1 MVPTLE
7 RMLKRTLLVALIV
20 GLSAVGIAKPA
31 RKTRSGSAKTRISS
45 TTQTRNGKK
54 VRKKVVAY
62 RVKPGDNDWTIAHK
76 TGVSIKELRHLNGGK
91 KLGLIREGQTL
102 NIAKFVAAKP
112 RREKTSTRSARR
124 SSERRRE
131 TAVASRPARNTRS
144 TRRTYVAAA
153 SRPATRRPAAKRYV
167 APKPVAKPVVSTAIA
182 PGPTAPPVVSASAP
196 VSSPPIDKVGMI
208 RSAPTKGSPEAILKK
223 ANTFRGVRYSYGAMS
238 RSATD
243 CSGFTNQVFRANGYR
258 LPRTAAEQS
267 KIGQKVD
274 RGSLSPGD
282 LVFFHTTRGA
292 RVGHVGIY
300 VGGNRFIHASSGGH
314 KVMVSSLTGYYSN
327 RFVGARRIAKG
338 GTVLK
343 VVQTAVEAE
352 KTQVIPDPE
361 PRQSASDVVGN

>member
-1 MVPTLE
+1 
-7 RMLKRTLLVALIV
+7 MLKRTLLVALIV
-20 GLSAVGIAKPA
+20 GLTAVGIAKPA
-31 RKTRSGSAKTRISS
+31 RKTRTSSAKTRISS

-62 RVKPGDNDWTIAHK
+62 RVKPGDNDWTIARK

-112 RREKTSTRSARR
+112 RSQKTSNRTAR
-124 SSERRRE
+124 SSSRRRTE
-131 TAVASRPARNTRS
+131 VASRPARNTRS

-153 SRPATRRPAAKRYV
+153 TRPMRRPAAKRYV
-167 APKPVAKPVVSTAIA
+167 APKSVAKPVISTAIA
-182 PGPTAPPVVSASAP
+182 PGPTAAPVVSASAP
-196 VSSPPIDKVGMI
+196 ISSPPIDKVGMI
-208 RSAPTKGSPEAILKK
+208 RSAPLKGSPEAILKK

-267 KIGQKVD
+267 KIGQRVD
-274 RGSLSPGD
+274 RGSLAPGD

-314 KVMVSSLTGYYSN
+314 KVMVSALTGYYSN

-352 KTQVIPDPE
+352 KTQTIPDPE